1 MYIII
6 IYIYAYSIY
15 NILESPKHQIFWSLW
30 EKPLWSVFGNMLFLP
45 VMNKKIWSHG
55 KTLIIFDPWQ
65 DDDHL
70 SQRLYFSYFFQGPR
84 PSQRLRLRR
93 TISLHPETGFKLKP
107 EKGARY
113 GWRKWFQDCHG
124 IKANRGVYNQG
135 HCNLPVTYL
144 SKNGVFVT
152 TRIIEILSCPLTNM
166 LILFTIESGYST
178 HDLGSTF
185 FPFYLRKC
193 TNIRSW

>member
-1 MYIII
+1 
-6 IYIYAYSIY
+6 
-15 NILESPKHQIFWSLW
+15 
-30 EKPLWSVFGNMLFLP
+30 MLFLP
-45 VMNKKIWSHG
+45 VMTKKIWSHG

-93 TISLHPETGFKLKP
+93 TLSLHPETGFKLKP

-124 IKANRGVYNQG
+124 IKANRGVYNQW

-185 FPFYLRKC
+185 SPFYLRKC